1 MVIQKINQLTVNNV
15 QSSGQMSVN
24 QFMINNSILNEKDLD
39 KLQKQYNYQ
48 YYQAACHGSSHD
60 FDLFD
65 LGAIRLTMEQGL
77 NKIRVS
83 PNDFNLY
90 EIIYYKKKAE
100 LLLLL
105 YIKVQV
111 VRPVILLL
119 WLLYMK

>member
-39 KLQKQYNYQ
+39 KLQKQYKCQ

-90 EIIYYKKKAE
+90 EIIYNNKKQN
-100 LLLLL
+100 
-105 YIKVQV
+105 YCCCCT
-111 VRPVILLL
+111 
-119 WLLYMK
+119 

>member
-39 KLQKQYNYQ
+39 KLQKQYKCQ

-65 LGAIRLTMEQGL
+65 LGALRLTMEQGL

-90 EIIYYKKKAE
+90 EIIYYNKKQN
-100 LLLLL
+100 
-105 YIKVQV
+105 YCCCCT
-111 VRPVILLL
+111 
-119 WLLYMK
+119 

>member
-1 MVIQKINQLTVNNV
+1 
-15 QSSGQMSVN
+15 MSVN

-65 LGAIRLTMEQGL
+65 LGAIRLTTEQGL

-83 PNDFNLY
+83 PNDSMVTIY
-90 EIIYYKKKAE
+90 EMTKDINDGYGTLHIDVNGNPE
-100 LLLLL
+100 F
-105 YIKVQV
+105 YILI
-111 VRPVILLL
+111 PAT
-119 WLLYMK
+119 

>member
-39 KLQKQYNYQ
+39 NNYQ

-65 LGAIRLTMEQGL
+65 LGAIRLTTEQGL

-90 EIIYYKKKAE
+90 EIIYYNKKQN
-100 LLLLL
+100 
-105 YIKVQV
+105 YCCCCT
-111 VRPVILLL
+111 
-119 WLLYMK
+119 

>member
-24 QFMINNSILNEKDLD
+24 QFMINNIILNEKDLD

-48 YYQAACHGSSHD
+48 YYQAACHGASHD
-60 FDLFD
+60 FD
-65 LGAIRLTMEQGL
+65 LGAIRLTTEQGL

-90 EIIYYKKKAE
+90 EIIYLKLQYE
-100 LLLLL
+100 
-105 YIKVQV
+105 IEHSVN
-111 VRPVILLL
+111 P
-119 WLLYMK
+119 

>member
-39 KLQKQYNYQ
+39 KLRKQYNYQ
-48 YYQAACHGSSHD
+48 YYKAACHGSPHD

-65 LGAIRLTMEQGL
+65 LGAIRLTTEQGL

-90 EIIYYKKKAE
+90 EIIYYNKKQN
-100 LLLLL
+100 
-105 YIKVQV
+105 YCCCCT
-111 VRPVILLL
+111 
-119 WLLYMK
+119 

>member
-65 LGAIRLTMEQGL
+65 LGAIRLTTEQGL

>member
-39 KLQKQYNYQ
+39 KLQKHYNYQ

-65 LGAIRLTMEQGL
+65 LGAIRLTTEQGL

-90 EIIYYKKKAE
+90 EIIYYNKKQN
-100 LLLLL
+100 
-105 YIKVQV
+105 YCCCCT
-111 VRPVILLL
+111 
-119 WLLYMK
+119 

>member
-1 MVIQKINQLTVNNV
+1 
-15 QSSGQMSVN
+15 MSVN

-39 KLQKQYNYQ
+39 KLRKQYNYQ

-60 FDLFD
+60 FDLVD
-65 LGAIRLTMEQGL
+65 LGAIRLTTEQGL

-90 EIIYYKKKAE
+90 EIIYYNKKQE

>member
-65 LGAIRLTMEQGL
+65 LGAIRLTTEQGL

-119 WLLYMK
+119 

>member
-39 KLQKQYNYQ
+39 KLQKQYKCQ
-48 YYQAACHGSSHD
+48 YYQAACHVSSYD

-90 EIIYYKKKAE
+90 EIIYYNKKQN
-100 LLLLL
+100 
-105 YIKVQV
+105 YCCCCT
-111 VRPVILLL
+111 
-119 WLLYMK
+119 